1 MAAQQPPQQQQ
12 VPFALAPALVNNDVI
27 NYTTPDGIKLYKN
40 ATAPLPIE
48 CDCTSERLK
57 VFLSSLADRSS
68 ANGWDNIMDIPPV
81 PNPNNI
87 THNLLTEYGQ
97 VTITQCQAH
106 AQTYVNAQNRDAQ
119 NSFNLYQ
126 CLMASLT
133 DVARTRVMLLEDQYT
148 VTGVRSVPGVDRGHP
163 CVTSRRGKSIWSER
177 YVSFNQWPRPLPIN
191 AISFLLLSKCDLIPT
206 LVLSRWTIALA
217 TVYLTGSRTLLV
229 HCAQLV
235 ELSRVLEAI

>member
-148 VTGVRSVPGVDRGHP
+148 VTGVRSGSCLLKIIISKSYLDSNATTSFIRKSLSSLDSREGVTECP
-163 CVTSRRGKSIWSER
+163 YER
-177 YVSFNQWPRPLPIN
+177 YS
-191 AISFLLLSKCDLIPT
+191 SK
-206 LVLSRWTIALA
+206 S
-217 TVYLTGSRTLLV
+217 
-229 HCAQLV
+229 
-235 ELSRVLEAI
+235 